1 MTDFTHARKLMV
13 DNQLRTSGITDRRL
27 LGAMGRV
34 PREHFVPPARQP
46 LAYID
51 EAHPISATRKLG
63 PPAPFAKLIQL
74 ATIESTDFVLDL
86 GCGTGYSSAV
96 IGELAERV
104 VAVEEDA
111 ALASAARKA
120 LAALGAGNVSVVE
133 GKLTTAGAEQ
143 GPYDVIVVEGTLG
156 EVPQALFDQLK
167 PEGRLVAYIG
177 VEGRVPV
184 AHLFAKSGEGVAAR
198 ADFDGRLP
206 PLVKRENDSFV
217 F

>member
-1 MTDFTHARKLMV
+1 MTDFTQARKLMV

-27 LGAMGRV
+27 LGAMGQV

-74 ATIESTDFVLDL
+74 ATIESTDLVLDL

-96 IGELAERV
+96 IGELAAEV

-111 ALASAARKA
+111 ALASMARKA
-120 LAALGAGNVSVVE
+120 LVASGARRVHVVE
-133 GKLTTAGAEQ
+133 GKLTTAGEGQ
-143 GPYDVIVVEGTLG
+143 GPYDVIVVEGTISA
-156 EVPQALFDQLK
+156 VPQALFDQLK

-177 VEGRVPV
+177 VEGKVPV
-184 AHLFAKSGEGVAAR
+184 AHLFAKSGKGIAAR

-206 PLVKRENDSFV
+206 PLVRSDNDSFV